1 MIRMSAVKIT
11 DRISAVPVLNPAM
24 RIFDVVMKT
33 DYGTSYNSYI
43 VKGDSKS
50 ALIETAHATFFSQY
64 VETIKSVCDP
74 GEIEYIVLNHC
85 EPDHSGALKELL
97 DLCPNAKIYVSRAG
111 SIYLKG
117 ITNRDDLPVI
127 IAKDGDS
134 IDLGGATLRFI
145 SAPFLHWPDSMF
157 TYCEEEKTV
166 FTCDLLGSHYCE
178 PYILDTLVAYPEK
191 YFDALR
197 GYFDAIFGPFK
208 SYVRAGLKKLSELD
222 YNNACTS
229 HGPVLTRDGKLDK
242 VLSLYTQWSAELPSA
257 EDIPVFY
264 CSAYGNT
271 EKLAQAISKGI
282 LRAKPNAVSEAVD
295 INSCDMPSL
304 QARLNACS
312 AFAIGSPTI
321 NSDAVAPVWELL
333 SHVDAIN
340 SKKRPALVFGSYGWS
355 GEAVPNIIAR
365 LNGLR
370 MSVFEDGMKVTFV
383 PSDEDIKNAEELGF
397 RFASSF

>member
-1 MIRMSAVKIT
+1 M
-11 DRISAVPVLNPAM
+11 
-24 RIFDVVMKT
+24 
-33 DYGTSYNSYI
+33 
-43 VKGDSKS
+43 
-50 ALIETAHATFFSQY
+50 
-64 VETIKSVCDP
+64 
-74 GEIEYIVLNHC
+74 
-85 EPDHSGALKELL
+85 
-97 DLCPNAKIYVSRAG
+97 
-111 SIYLKG
+111 
-117 ITNRDDLPVI
+117 
-127 IAKDGDS
+127 
-134 IDLGGATLRFI
+134 
-145 SAPFLHWPDSMF
+145 
-157 TYCEEEKTV
+157 
-166 FTCDLLGSHYCE
+166 LGSHYCE
-178 PYILDTLVAYPEK
+178 PYILDTLVAYPEE
-191 YFDALR
+191 YFDALK

-295 INSCDMPSL
+295 INSCDMSSL

-355 GEAVPNIIAR
+355 GEAVPNIISR

>member
-11 DRISAVPVLNPAM
+11 DRIIAVPVLNPAM

-97 DLCPNAKIYVSRAG
+97 DLCPNAKICVSRAG

-145 SAPFLHWPDSMF
+145 CRIPCSPIVKRKRPCSPVI
-157 TYCEEEKTV
+157 C
-166 FTCDLLGSHYCE
+166 S
-178 PYILDTLVAYPEK
+178 
-191 YFDALR
+191 
-197 GYFDAIFGPFK
+197 
-208 SYVRAGLKKLSELD
+208 
-222 YNNACTS
+222 
-229 HGPVLTRDGKLDK
+229 VLTTASPI
-242 VLSLYTQWSAELPSA
+242 SLTRW
-257 EDIPVFY
+257 
-264 CSAYGNT
+264 
-271 EKLAQAISKGI
+271 
-282 LRAKPNAVSEAVD
+282 
-295 INSCDMPSL
+295 
-304 QARLNACS
+304 
-312 AFAIGSPTI
+312 
-321 NSDAVAPVWELL
+321 
-333 SHVDAIN
+333 
-340 SKKRPALVFGSYGWS
+340 
-355 GEAVPNIIAR
+355 
-365 LNGLR
+365 
-370 MSVFEDGMKVTFV
+370 
-383 PSDEDIKNAEELGF
+383 
-397 RFASSF
+397 